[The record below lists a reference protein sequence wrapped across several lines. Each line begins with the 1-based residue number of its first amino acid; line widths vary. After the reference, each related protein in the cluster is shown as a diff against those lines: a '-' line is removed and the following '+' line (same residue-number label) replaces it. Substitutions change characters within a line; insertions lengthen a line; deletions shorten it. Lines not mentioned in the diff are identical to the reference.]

1 MNGHPDPLYRDR
13 WIECTTKAVIIRG
26 YYFPFGT
33 KKTIPYERIREVR
46 VVPMGPFTG
55 QGRIWGSGDLKH
67 WAHIDTKRPRKRTA
81 LLLDVGSFFVPVIT
95 PDDPAK
101 VKEIIEARVPTAT
114 GSRGSRSADRT

>member
-1 MNGHPDPLYRDR
+1 MTRFDAVYRDR
-13 WIECTTKAVIIRG
+13 WIECTADALIIRG

-46 VVPMGPFTG
+46 AVPMGPFTG
-55 QGRIWGSGDLKH
+55 QGRIWGSGDFKH

-95 PDDPAK
+95 PDDPAR
-101 VKEIIEARVPTAT
+101 VKEIIEARVAAAT
-114 GSRGSRSADRT
+114 GPGRGGSPDRE